1 MSGLVALSN
10 SCAQDDPDRKT
21 AQQDLIR
28 IQEALKKF
36 YSDTGW
42 YPMDSEQLSVLIDD
56 QRIKEWKGPYIS
68 SDGLIDPWHHSYNFG
83 TFRDVIF
90 IASAGRNGEPETTH
104 LDLNQGLSRGDDII
118 IMFPN
123 QEP

>member
-1 MSGLVALSN
+1 MLGLVALSN
-10 SCAQDDPDRKT
+10 NCVQDDPDKKT

-28 IQEALKKF
+28 IQEALKNF
-36 YSDTGW
+36 YSDTGR
-42 YPMDSEQLSVLIDD
+42 YPTDSEQFSVLIDD
-56 QRIKEWKGPYIS
+56 QRIKGWKGPYIS
-68 SDGLIDPWHHSYNFG
+68 SDSLIDPWKRSYDFG

-90 IASAGRNGEPETTH
+90 IASAGPNGRRQTTD
-104 LDLNQGLSRGDDII
+104 LDLNQGLSRGDDIV